1 MSKQGTV
8 AVYIRSESG
17 DGYLYCFENQSVED
31 IEIQLM
37 ENMEMF
43 YPICEVVTDGS
54 NEDFVSDV
62 DIMLGRVYDASW
74 DHAEDY

>member
-8 AVYIRSESG
+8 AVYIKSESG
-17 DGYLYCFENQSVED
+17 DGYLYCFENQSAED
-31 IEIQLM
+31 IESKLM
-37 ENMEMF
+37 DDMEMF

-62 DIMLGRVYDASW
+62 DTALARVRESSWGR
-74 DHAEDY
+74 AEDY